1 MDRCAKLLGKV
12 WPTSVLYLQSTARR
26 FLHDPRHAE
35 LKSDLCREAPDFA
48 AVVEHRQQT
57 LAIVAQ
63 IADAAVVETIDITME
78 SACLQPDD

>member
-1 MDRCAKLLGKV
+1 M
-12 WPTSVLYLQSTARR
+12 PSSVLYSLSTH
-26 FLHDPRHAE
+26 FLLDPTQVE
-35 LKSDLCREAPDFA
+35 LNADLCREVPDFA

-78 SACLQPDD
+78 GACLQPDD